1 LLLAV
6 IGEQIGQN
14 SELIAGLVLNLK
26 PGFDKISLWIT
37 DSEKEE
43 GIKYIKKDLVEILKI
58 EDKELEYEIFRDLSK
73 KTNKTTGPNYVS
85 RGRGALR
92 GNRGVE

>member
-37 DSEKEE
+37 DCEQEE
-43 GIKYIKKDLVEILKI
+43 AIKYIKNDLIEILKI
-58 EDKELEYEIFRDLSK
+58 EDKELEFEIFRDLSK
-73 KTNKTTGPNYVS
+73 KTSKTS
-85 RGRGALR
+85 
-92 GNRGVE
+92 